1 MRVRGILLVVVVVVM
16 APWVWRSDV
25 SAAETG
31 QAAEQF
37 VIELSNLALSIAG
50 DASMSRDMR
59 HERYGQI
66 LDRDFD
72 LKWISRFVL
81 GRYWRRLSEADRK
94 HYQALFRDLVIHT
107 YAQRFTSH
115 SHYAVEVIG
124 HGFSKQGHIM
134 VETRASDGS
143 MAPISLDW
151 RLMNNGDGFK
161 VIDLVIAGISLGI
174 TQRNEYASVIRSN
187 GGRVEVL
194 LTEMQRQIEG
204 LDISQ
209 VSKS

>member
-1 MRVRGILLVVVVVVM
+1 MRVRGILLVVVVVM
-16 APWVWRSDV
+16 ASWAWRSDV

-31 QAAEQF
+31 KAAEQF
-37 VIELSNLALSIAG
+37 VSELSNRALSIAG
-50 DASMSRDMR
+50 DASMSRDAR

-81 GRYWRRLSEADRK
+81 GRYWRRLSEADRT
-94 HYQALFRDLVIHT
+94 HYQTLFRDLVIHT

-115 SHYAVEVIG
+115 SHYTVEVVG
-124 HGFSKQGHIM
+124 HGFSKQGHIL
-134 VETRASDGS
+134 VETRATDGK
-143 MAPISLDW
+143 MTPISLDW
-151 RLMNNGDGFK
+151 RLVKDGDGFK

-194 LTEMQRQIEG
+194 LTEMQRQLEG